1 MIEYPVEPQYMT
13 QDNAVEGD
21 KTQDVT
27 NLTDDL
33 TVIGETEEKQNNNE
47 VNYFISWNYSM
58 YKIWKLFYVYFTLS
72 ISSCKR
78 NLLFDLGP

>member
-1 MIEYPVEPQYMT
+1 MT

-33 TVIGETEEKQNNNE
+33 TVIGETEEEQNNNE

-58 YKIWKLFYVYFTLS
+58 YKIWKLF
-72 ISSCKR
+72 
-78 NLLFDLGP
+78 